1 MQKRKFR
8 SRPARSGG
16 SRIRYTFHSYGT
28 SYSFDPFKIIEDDR
42 LLNEA
47 GYFERVRQLDLYKD
61 EVRMANL
68 SHVYIRDE
76 TGEVLKV

>member
-16 SRIRYTFHSYGT
+16 SRVRYTFHSYGT
-28 SYSFDPFKIIEDDR
+28 SYSFDPYTIIEDDR

-61 EVRMANL
+61 EVKMANL
-68 SHVYIRDE
+68 PHVYIRDE
-76 TGEVLKV
+76 TGKILEV